1 MKRSSLLPC
10 LIAIALVLSF
20 AVGPTVARVSW
31 HWGVASQSNR
41 ALSSAGGTSAYKAEL
56 NINGADADLS
66 VFSFEGSADR
76 VVARLRTLFSDSSFA
91 YNGGTMAFGF
101 LKNGNTVLRFVLLQ
115 LTAESTTL
123 VVKIEQSVADYEKS
137 LKPPDK
143 HMIPQL
149 PEFPGSTPIFYARN
163 HDTDLQ
169 LATSST
175 PATAADVNAFYTDS
189 LSADKWEKPMQEASS
204 LQLFIRGSAVSMILV
219 SAPTKAARSSI
230 TLLHK
235 THGVK

>member
-10 LIAIALVLSF
+10 LIAIALLLSL

-31 HWGVASQSNR
+31 HWGAAAQSSR
-41 ALSSAGGTSAYKAEL
+41 ALTSAGGTSVYDTAL

-66 VFSFEGSADR
+66 VFSFENAADD
-76 VVARLRTLFSDSSFA
+76 VVPRLRKLFANASFA
-91 YNGGTMAFGF
+91 YKGGTMAFGF
-101 LKNGNTVLRFVLLQ
+101 LQKGNTVLRFVLLQ

-204 LQLFIRGSAVSMILV
+204 LQLFIRGSAVSMVLV